1 MRFMMMTTETDQNP
15 DESLYVEMAKF
26 IDEMTKAGVLV
37 ATGGLD
43 PKVTQIRSSGGKITV
58 TDGPYSEAKEAVV
71 GFALVEVESREQAI
85 EVSKRFWAIV
95 GDGAGVIQ
103 QVFS

>member
-1 MRFMMMTTETDQNP
+1 MRFMMMTTETGQNP

-26 IDEMTKAGVLV
+26 IDEMTKSGVLI

-43 PKVTQIRSSGGKITV
+43 PKVTEIRSSGGKITV

-71 GFALVEVESREQAI
+71 FAFLGFLTILGEPGNLPAAT
-85 EVSKRFWAIV
+85 
-95 GDGAGVIQ
+95 GARGPRVLGHITPA
-103 QVFS
+103 